1 MKLERPDLTAD
12 QLGDDIWLAIEGVP
26 CLCCEGETHR
36 GPFVGADVRA
46 LLDPC
51 ETCGGSGWDY
61 DVNCAGCIDGRRK
74 FDIVVPWGD
83 GYAGMVSRTY
93 TVADAPALLP
103 VLRCG
108 LDWDEESPVILFG
121 AGTGRAYLCHPY
133 PLEQSTPITLVGYD
147 PERTTH
153 ALHLRAA
160 GRMDGR
166 MDD

>member
-1 MKLERPDLTAD
+1 MKIDRPDLTAA
-12 QLGDDIWLAIEGVP
+12 QLGDDIWLAVEGVP

-36 GPFVGADVRA
+36 GPFVPAEVRA

-51 ETCGGSGWDY
+51 DCWDNEGRHFNPFC
-61 DVNCAGCIDGRRK
+61 DDCINGRRK

-93 TVADAPALLP
+93 TVADDPALMP
-103 VLRCG
+103 VQVNQFAERDRDHIAITQDGEAFLYEVNPEHGKGR
-108 LDWDEESPVILFG
+108 PTHK
-121 AGTGRAYLCHPY
+121 GTA
-133 PLEQSTPITLVGYD
+133 TTVTLVGYD

-160 GRMDGR
+160 TS
-166 MDD
+166 